1 MLGVSASKVLLLIVY
16 NLLLFNKFLYLRQL
30 SVFIQTKAI
39 SVKNSKINVS
49 ICTCRILNQGEGMRK
64 NEEEEEEEK
73 KKNKSQS
80 SEIVNLLQSWSFMK
94 CL

>member
-39 SVKNSKINVS
+39 SVKNSKVNVS
-49 ICTCRILNQGEGMRK
+49 ICTCRILNQGEGVRK
-64 NEEEEEEEK
+64 NGRK
-73 KKNKSQS
+73 KKIRVQKLSIYS
-80 SEIVNLLQSWSFMK
+80 KVGLL
-94 CL
+94 